1 MLRIDVTYCSH
12 DSFIGSRAAPRPS
25 FALSTKARFISFA
38 SLKSDDNN
46 YISNNNNKENKP
58 LLAVRLYIRH
68 LFCAW
73 NPLSEFPQFSSHN
86 RSFFFFFLFRIYF
99 VYSLSAIRATFFVQT
114 VQPFWALRAVCA
126 SFSLCTLRWCA
137 NALVLYFFYQAVR
150 LVFDYLR
157 LSSNA
162 RVSSSFY
169 IYKKRSKGG
178 KLYKSLLRLLITCG
192 WKGQYNR
199 Y

>member
-86 RSFFFFFLFRIYF
+86 RSFFFFFCLEFILSTVSVPLEQRSLCRPF
-99 VYSLSAIRATFFVQT
+99 SLSGHCGQFVPRFHCVHFDDAQTRLFYIFFIKL
-114 VQPFWALRAVCA
+114 FGWCLIICA
-126 SFSLCTLRWCA
+126 FL
-137 NALVLYFFYQAVR
+137 QM
-150 LVFDYLR
+150 LVFLPHFIYIKKEAKGE
-157 LSSNA
+157 NFI
-162 RVSSSFY
+162 RVCFVF
-169 IYKKRSKGG
+169 
-178 KLYKSLLRLLITCG
+178 L
-192 WKGQYNR
+192 
-199 Y
+199 